1 MAAALHGLLV
11 LWAAALPVAA
21 AGQTALP
28 VAASGQAAL
37 TGDEQRWIA
46 AGAPVLTW
54 ARAQGLAVDIIV
66 QPTEHPELSPLS
78 MAYIGGRC
86 KLVLSMRG
94 NPMVA
99 QHLAGVPPTLHAVVI
114 EVMTAHEV
122 GHCWRHTQGA
132 WQALPAGFASAAAA
146 AGAALR
152 STPDGKTASQDAQAQ
167 RREEGF
173 ADLVGL
179 AWAWSR
185 HPQHY
190 RRIHDWLLRERGQD
204 VPAGES
210 GSTGAVTKDGVEHA
224 HDTSLWVELARDAAV
239 FGSTGDLFE
248 QAQAP
253 WEAGLRGSL

>member
-1 MAAALHGLLV
+1 MAAAWLGLS
-11 LWAAALPVAA
+11 ALAA
-21 AGQTALP
+21 AGP
-28 VAASGQAAL
+28 VAASGHAAL
-37 TGDEQRWIA
+37 TGEEQRWIA
-46 AGAPVLTW
+46 AGAPVLAW

-99 QHLAGVPPTLHAVVI
+99 QHLEGVPQALHGVLI

-122 GHCWRHTQGA
+122 GHCWRHAQGA
-132 WQALPAGFASAAAA
+132 WQALPAGFASAAPA
-146 AGAALR
+146 AGAVMRPPSGGPASSR
-152 STPDGKTASQDAQAQ
+152 EAQDAHDGQDAQAQ

-204 VPAGES
+204 VSAGES